1 MLSHLQNE
9 HRENRTGTS
18 RSAIL
23 GLCAALA
30 LALLAAPASAQ
41 LTGRLAGTVADDG
54 GAALPGVTV
63 TVESPNLMGSRT
75 DFTDENGE
83 FSFRVLPPG
92 VYTVQAEL
100 DGFIPQQKSEVEV
113 RLSRVTELQF
123 AMPAG
128 EFTDQIVVVAETP
141 VVDPEQVST
150 SQTFGVE
157 YLKKASIGSANRS
170 YQSVL
175 TQAGGVAG
183 GSNPNVFGST
193 LGENAFYIDG
203 IDSTDPVTATWNIN
217 MNFDTIQEINFETGG
232 FEAQYGRA
240 TGGFVNVATKSGGND
255 FAGSLDV
262 RYRDTDF
269 NTDGEHFDT
278 EANVV
283 EFRETGANLGGPVRR
298 DELWFYVAA
307 NPVRSKN
314 TPTEA
319 PTTRDFEGTNL
330 NGKLTWQASEEWQ
343 VVGRYIG
350 EDTTIANVNSG
361 RSVAPEA
368 TYFQEQP
375 KSILG
380 LEALGL
386 PSSNLQWHIRA
397 AAIRGELNSFPQSR
411 DFDTIGH
418 IDSAGDGS
426 RSVNY
431 TNQQYSTRDRDDLA
445 TSLTWFTD
453 GAAGDHEVRVGLEYA
468 DNFFRTANNTVGGF
482 SFADR
487 FGEPYIFFRSP
498 IEAPADNNGELFT
511 AYAQDTWRVLPN
523 LTVKFGLRHDQAA
536 FQNDVGEEVADLSKL
551 QPRLGVAW
559 DIGGNARTV
568 ARANWGRFMHPNAL
582 TLPSF
587 ARVNSL
593 PTIRYLSCSAFAAR
607 FLGVAPERC
616 ATASPGSRTIGSL
629 MVDNWIT
636 DPEGFDPHG
645 WFYNTV
651 FASSPSV
658 VASTLDATY
667 ADEWTLGI
675 EHELARRTSIGLTYV
690 NKETLDIFEDTCN
703 GNVPTPSAGADCDY
717 YVMANLPGLTRDYS
731 GFILNFESRYTN
743 WMEVRASYTY
753 SESKGNIEYTQNAGT
768 AFDIYPDHFDN
779 RYGYLADDRRHRFKV
794 NGYVDLPL
802 NFTVGFDAFWSSAGA
817 YTATETLTPPS
828 YSRYFTEQR
837 GARRANDSYNLD
849 LQLAKGF
856 TFGPD
861 LRFELV
867 AAVFNVF
874 DQEQVLT
881 VCTRVEGCTGGVD
894 LDGALTYRQ
903 PQRYEAGIRFEF

>member
-1 MLSHLQNE
+1 MSHLQNN
-9 HRENRTGTS
+9 HRGNRAGLS
-18 RSAIL
+18 RSVVL

-30 LALLAAPASAQ
+30 LAFLAAPAAAQ
-41 LTGRLAGTVADDG
+41 LTGRLAGTVTDDSG
-54 GAALPGVTV
+54 SALPGVSV
-63 TVESPNLMGSRT
+63 TVDSPNLMGSRT
-75 DFTDENGE
+75 DFTDENGG
-83 FSFRVLPPG
+83 FSFRILPPG

-100 DGFIPQQKSEVEV
+100 DGFLTQQRSEVEV

-123 AMPAG
+123 SMPTG
-128 EFTDQIVVVAETP
+128 EFADQIVVVAETP

-240 TGGFVNVATKSGGND
+240 TGGFVNVATKSGGNA
-255 FAGSLDV
+255 FSGSLDV

-278 EANVV
+278 EANIV
-283 EFRETGANLGGPVRR
+283 EFRETGANLGGPIRR

-350 EDTTIANVNSG
+350 EDTTIANVNSN

-397 AAIRGELNSFPQSR
+397 AAIRGELNSFPESR
-411 DFDTIGH
+411 DFETIGH
-418 IDSAGDGS
+418 VDSFGDGS

-453 GAAGDHEVRVGLEYA
+453 GAAGDHEVRVGVEYA

-482 SFADR
+482 SFGDR
-487 FGEPYIFFRSP
+487 FGEPYTFFHSP
-498 IEAPADNNGELFT
+498 IEPPSDNSGQLIT
-511 AYAQDTWRVLPN
+511 AYAQNTWRARPN
-523 LTVKFGLRHDQAA
+523 VTVKFGLRHDQAA
-536 FQNDVGEEVADLSKL
+536 FENDVGDEVADLSKP

-559 DIGGNARTV
+559 DIRGNAKTV

-593 PTIRYLSCSAFAAR
+593 PTIRYLSCSAFAGL
-607 FLGVAPERC
+607 FLGVTPEQC
-616 ATASPGSRTIGSL
+616 AAASPGSRAIGSL
-629 MVDNWIT
+629 TVDNWIT
-636 DPEGFDPHG
+636 DPQGFDPYG

-658 VASTLDATY
+658 VAANLNATY

-675 EHELARRTSIGLTYV
+675 ERELARRTSIGLTYV

-703 GNVPTPSAGADCDY
+703 GNVPTPAAGADCDY
-717 YVMANLPGLTRDYS
+717 YVMANLPGLARDYS
-731 GFILNFESRYTN
+731 GFVLDFESRYTN
-743 WMEVRASYTY
+743 WLNVRASYTY
-753 SESKGNIEYTQNAGT
+753 SESEGNIEYTQNAGV

-779 RYGYLADDRRHRFKV
+779 RYGYLSDDRRHRFKV

-802 NFTVGFDAFWSSAGA
+802 DFTLGFDAFWSSAGA
-817 YTATETLTPPS
+817 YTATESLEPPS

-849 LQLAKGF
+849 LQLVKGF
-856 TFGPD
+856 AFGPD

-867 AAVFNVF
+867 AAIFNVF